1 MKSQIYKHKKRGYR
15 FLMPVIIV
23 IFAMTAWSRAYGE
36 SDRYLQVDGPCNLQ
50 FPRDHGAH
58 PGYRTEWW
66 YYTGNVE
73 TKEGRPF
80 GFQLTFFR
88 TQISPPGAEKKWP
101 NNPSRWRTKQIYLAH
116 AALSDLEAQVFRKEE
131 KMARGAAGLAGVRQ
145 EREAVS
151 VYLGDWSVRIGSGTH
166 MLQVLSPEITLDLRA
181 EPQKGPIRHGDDG
194 YSRKGRKRESASCYY
209 SFPRLRISGILKT
222 QGEMYEVKGT
232 GWMDHEFS
240 SAPLEKNLSG
250 WDWFSIQLSNHTE
263 LMLYLL
269 RQGKGG
275 NSEASSGTFIGTS
288 GETRHLSRE
297 DFDVEVLKQ
306 WESPQ
311 TEAVYPS
318 RWRIRVPSLALEVEV
333 VPNMKDQEL
342 ITEESTGVTYWEG
355 SVSVR
360 GTRDDEPITGIGY
373 VELTGYDEPFHL
385 GE

>member
-1 MKSQIYKHKKRGYR
+1 
-15 FLMPVIIV
+15 
-23 IFAMTAWSRAYGE
+23 
-36 SDRYLQVDGPCNLQ
+36 
-50 FPRDHGAH
+50 
-58 PGYRTEWW
+58 
-66 YYTGNVE
+66 
-73 TKEGRPF
+73 
-80 GFQLTFFR
+80 
-88 TQISPPGAEKKWP
+88 
-101 NNPSRWRTKQIYLAH
+101 
-116 AALSDLEAQVFRKEE
+116 
-131 KMARGAAGLAGVRQ
+131 MARGAVGLAGVRQ
-145 EREAVS
+145 EREAVR

-166 MLQVLSPEITLDLRA
+166 MLQVLSPNITFDLRA

-194 YSRKGRKRESASCYY
+194 YSRKGWKRESASCYY
-209 SFPRLRISGILKT
+209 SFPRLRISGTLKT

-297 DFDVEVLKQ
+297 DFDVEVLKH
-306 WESPQ
+306 WESFQ

-318 RWRIRVPSLALEVEV
+318 RWRIRVPSLALELEV
-333 VPNMKDQEL
+333 VPNMEDQEL

-360 GTRDDEPITGIGY
+360 GTRKDESVTGVGY
-373 VELTGYDEPFHL
+373 VELTGYDQPFHL
-385 GE
+385 GD